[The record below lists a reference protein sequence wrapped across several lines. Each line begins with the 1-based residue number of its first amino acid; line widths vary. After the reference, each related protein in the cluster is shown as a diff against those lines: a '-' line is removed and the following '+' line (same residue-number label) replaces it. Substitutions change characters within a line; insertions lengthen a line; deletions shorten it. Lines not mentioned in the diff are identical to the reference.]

1 MAGFPPIV
9 SGVAHMDRF
18 ETCHAITAKWEGGW
32 SNHKA
37 DPGGKTMYGV
47 TEAVFHAWL
56 KAKGRPI
63 RPVRSITLE
72 EAREIYRS
80 NYWQAVGADRLYP
93 GVDLATYD
101 AAVNAGVSRG
111 RKWLLASLD
120 NQDRHD
126 RTVKAICA
134 ARLSFKRGLAI
145 WKTFGKGWTNR
156 VVDIEAKGVRMA
168 LEAMGA
174 GWMVSERLGDEAQAA
189 KKKADRQG
197 AGGVASGGGT
207 VAPVGAENL
216 DQVGGW
222 VLAGFV
228 FVALGLTVFL
238 LYRAHINRK
247 RAQAYRREA
256 EAVQ

>member
-1 MAGFPPIV
+1 
-9 SGVAHMDRF
+9 MDRF
-18 ETCHAITAKWEGGW
+18 EACHAITAKWEGGW

-56 KAKGRPI
+56 KARGMPI
-63 RPVRSITLE
+63 RPVRTITME
-72 EAREIYRS
+72 EAKALYRS
-80 NYWQAVGADRLYP
+80 NYWKAVGADRLFP

-120 NQDRHD
+120 KQDRHD

-168 LEAMGA
+168 IEAIDEG
-174 GWMVSERLGDEAQAA
+174 GMVRERLDDEAAAA

-216 DQVGGW
+216 DLVAGW
-222 VLAGFV
+222 VLGGFV
-228 FVALGLTVFL
+228 VVAIGLAAFL

-256 EAVQ
+256 ETVQ